1 MNIYG
6 NYKSPLGYQSGENY
20 IDSYGV
26 DHSGFSTRDEIEYQ
40 MARLAKENQIMQNFN
55 KLGITKNY
63 PQYGT
68 NFWGN
73 SDNNY
78 GFGNSQISSNIENMQ
93 KSFSADNFDI
103 TGRTNLNNT
112 QNINGNT
119 LGNIVNNTLTETKG
133 YHSPSNMMGLN
144 NYYNPIEQALQLDIA
159 SVLSPKPLGNDAN
172 SYQIAQNT
180 TPNTVSDVA
189 STQPSYNTLP
199 EYQLGM
205 LSAKGETDNGK
216 NLFNNCE
223 ADKTGGCSYGTY
235 QIATGP
241 GTMKDYLNYMKNKE
255 EYKDFYNTL
264 QQAGGF
270 DAAKQ
275 GDDTFKSA
283 WKNLSQN
290 SEFLDSQHN
299 FVLKN
304 NYNTTINGIND
315 IKGLNLDSRSPVIKD
330 AIFSVSVQFG
340 GKGGANLIHKALG
353 NDASNLSD
361 EDIINKIYDERG
373 YKKYFKNSSE
383 NMQNSIKKNRS
394 IDERQRALELLLKY
408 PN

>member
-1 MNIYG
+1 
-6 NYKSPLGYQSGENY
+6 
-20 IDSYGV
+20 
-26 DHSGFSTRDEIEYQ
+26 

-119 LGNIVNNTLTETKG
+119 LGNIVNNTLAETKG
-133 YHSPSNMMGLN
+133 YHSLSNMMDSN
-144 NYYNPIEQALQLDIA
+144 NYYNPIEQALQMDIA
-159 SVLSPKPLGNDAN
+159 SVLSPKPLDNDAN
-172 SYQIAQNT
+172 SYQIAQNSL
-180 TPNTVSDVA
+180 PNSASDVA

-255 EYKDFYNTL
+255 EYKNFYNTL

-275 GDDTFKSA
+275 GADTFKSA

-353 NDASNLSD
+353 NDASNFSD

-394 IDERQRALELLLKY
+394 INERQRALELLLKY

>member
-1 MNIYG
+1 M
-6 NYKSPLGYQSGENY
+6 QSLNLNA
-20 IDSYGV
+20 SSV
-26 DHSGFSTRDEIEYQ
+26 
-40 MARLAKENQIMQNFN
+40 L
-55 KLGITKNY
+55 Y
-63 PQYGT
+63 PQQ
-68 NFWGN
+68 N
-73 SDNNY
+73 S
-78 GFGNSQISSNIENMQ
+78 F
-93 KSFSADNFDI
+93 
-103 TGRTNLNNT
+103 
-112 QNINGNT
+112 
-119 LGNIVNNTLTETKG
+119 
-133 YHSPSNMMGLN
+133 
-144 NYYNPIEQALQLDIA
+144 
-159 SVLSPKPLGNDAN
+159 N
-172 SYQIAQNT
+172 SYSQPYQLAQNSL
-180 TPNTVSDVA
+180 PNSGSDVV
-189 STQPSYNTLP
+189 SLPPSYNALP

-340 GKGGANLIHKALG
+340 GKGGANLIRSALG
-353 NDASNLSD
+353 NDASNFSD

-373 YKKYFKNSSE
+373 DTKSYFKGSSE

>member
-1 MNIYG
+1 MGSKNQTFG
-6 NYKSPLGYQSGENY
+6 QENNN
-20 IDSYGV
+20 
-26 DHSGFSTRDEIEYQ
+26 STQ
-40 MARLAKENQIMQNFN
+40 
-55 KLGITKNY
+55 
-63 PQYGT
+63 
-68 NFWGN
+68 WG
-73 SDNNY
+73 
-78 GFGNSQISSNIENMQ
+78 
-93 KSFSADNFDI
+93 
-103 TGRTNLNNT
+103 LNNT
-112 QNINGNT
+112 PLTQNN
-119 LGNIVNNTLTETKG
+119 NNTLSGNLFGNNNLFNQTQSVWNKNQYQTQT
-133 YHSPSNMMGLN
+133 PSRYNLKDLTDRLQQYQNNALENSNSSLNSGLN
-144 NYYNPIEQALQLDIA
+144 NSSIFSPNNMQSLNLNASSALYPQQN
-159 SVLSPKPLGNDAN
+159 SFN
-172 SYQIAQNT
+172 SYSQPYQLAQNSL
-180 TPNTVSDVA
+180 PNSGSDVV
-189 STQPSYNTLP
+189 SLQPSYNALP

-275 GDDTFKSA
+275 GTDTFKSA

-373 YKKYFKNSSE
+373 DTKSYFKGSSE

>member
-1 MNIYG
+1 M
-6 NYKSPLGYQSGENY
+6 LG
-20 IDSYGV
+20 
-26 DHSGFSTRDEIEYQ
+26 
-40 MARLAKENQIMQNFN
+40 
-55 KLGITKNY
+55 GIVTVLL
-63 PQYGT
+63 
-68 NFWGN
+68 N
-73 SDNNY
+73 S
-78 GFGNSQISSNIENMQ
+78 
-93 KSFSADNFDI
+93 
-103 TGRTNLNNT
+103 
-112 QNINGNT
+112 
-119 LGNIVNNTLTETKG
+119 
-133 YHSPSNMMGLN
+133 GLN
-144 NYYNPIEQALQLDIA
+144 NSSIFSPNNMQNLNLNVSSALYPQQNSFSTYSQPYQL
-159 SVLSPKPLGNDAN
+159 
-172 SYQIAQNT
+172 AQNSL
-180 TPNTVSDVA
+180 PNSGSDVA
-189 STQPSYNTLP
+189 PLQPTYNALL

-283 WKNLSQN
+283 WKNLS
-290 SEFLDSQHN
+290 L
-299 FVLKN
+299 
-304 NYNTTINGIND
+304 
-315 IKGLNLDSRSPVIKD
+315 KGLNLDSRSPVIKD

-373 YKKYFKNSSE
+373 YKKYFKSSSE